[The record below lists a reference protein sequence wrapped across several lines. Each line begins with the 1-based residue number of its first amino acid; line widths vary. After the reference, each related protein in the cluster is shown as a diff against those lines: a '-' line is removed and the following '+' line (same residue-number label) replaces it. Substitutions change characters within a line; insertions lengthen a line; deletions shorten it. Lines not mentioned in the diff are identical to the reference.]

1 MSLAALCSRRGD
13 IERHLL
19 GDLRMYATGSGIAHR
34 DNVWNWLAFGQ
45 HRGLPTR
52 LLDWTYSPL
61 LRCTSQRRM
70 RTASTWTGSCARRLQ
85 QDELLLPRQLAEMLE
100 YQAVGV
106 FTAEMLGRAAPSL
119 ETFEAL
125 AHTWGTG
132 YSSVQTSRTARY
144 AHTGLAQ

>member
-1 MSLAALCSRRGD
+1 
-13 IERHLL
+13 
-19 GDLRMYATGSGIAHR
+19 
-34 DNVWNWLAFGQ
+34 
-45 HRGLPTR
+45 
-52 LLDWTYSPL
+52 
-61 LRCTSQRRM
+61 M

-132 YSSVQTSRTARY
+132 YSSVQTSRTTRY

>member
-1 MSLAALCSRRGD
+1 
-13 IERHLL
+13 
-19 GDLRMYATGSGIAHR
+19 
-34 DNVWNWLAFGQ
+34 
-45 HRGLPTR
+45 
-52 LLDWTYSPL
+52 
-61 LRCTSQRRM
+61 M

-106 FTAEMLGRAAPSL
+106 FTAEMLGRAAASL

-125 AHTWGTG
+125 ARTC
-132 YSSVQTSRTARY
+132 SVQTSRTARY